1 MTSRKIKRNLNKELM
16 FNKIMPSS
24 LSSVTSEH
32 NNTVNVERAALKSE
46 YVKNDAYE
54 EIESCTVGS
63 FSADHY
69 VWMQ

>member
-54 EIESCTVGS
+54 ENKTEFLILQKSKLLLT
-63 FSADHY
+63 
-69 VWMQ
+69 M